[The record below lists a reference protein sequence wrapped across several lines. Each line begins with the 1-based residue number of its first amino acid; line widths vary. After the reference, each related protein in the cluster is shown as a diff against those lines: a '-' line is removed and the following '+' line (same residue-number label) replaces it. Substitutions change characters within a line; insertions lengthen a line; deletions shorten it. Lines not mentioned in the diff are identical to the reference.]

1 MIGVAF
7 NSDNK
12 ILRIWILIKR
22 VKSHFNLD
30 YFRDIRYAFY
40 IFRKWFKFNT
50 YIFLKNIFFSKK
62 ISRILYLISFFRI
75 IHDKILLKIIGKISK
90 WIKRINLLS
99 KL

>member
-1 MIGVAF
+1 MRFIYF
-7 NSDNK
+7 ENDSN
-12 ILRIWILIKR
+12 LI
-22 VKSHFNLD
+22 H
-30 YFRDIRYAFY
+30 
-40 IFRKWFKFNT
+40 IF
-50 YIFLKNIFFSKK
+50 FLKNIFFSKK

>member
-1 MIGVAF
+1 MEKIMIGVAF

-50 YIFLKNIFFSKK
+50 YIFFKKYILFEKNIKNIIFNKFFS
-62 ISRILYLISFFRI
+62 YNT
-75 IHDKILLKIIGKISK
+75 
-90 WIKRINLLS
+90 W
-99 KL
+99 